1 MPSPLYHNPFLYMV
15 NDAGILTCLEAE
27 NGVIRWQKR
36 LRGRFTVSPLKINDY
51 LLFTNESGVTY
62 ILKAGD
68 AFTQIAVNDLQEP
81 ILATPAVVDNQLFFR
96 TTEHLIC
103 IRSEP

>member
-1 MPSPLYHNPFLYMV
+1 M
-15 NDAGILTCLEAE
+15 
-27 NGVIRWQKR
+27 
-36 LRGRFTVSPLKINDY
+36 SPLKINDY

-62 ILKAGD
+62 ILKAGN

-96 TTEHLIC
+96 THEHLIC